1 MFTHMNMKKT
11 ILISILLTTS
21 VFAMEGKKMTV
32 YKSPSCG
39 CCSKWID
46 IMKTK
51 GFEVKTIVS
60 NNMNQIKSKVGIT
73 QKTSSCHTAI
83 VDGYVIEGHVD
94 YSAVKKMLTEKPDII
109 GITVPGMPVGSPG
122 MEQGNMKQ
130 AYNILSIK
138 KNGSLNI
145 YEKH

>member
-1 MFTHMNMKKT
+1 MKKA
-11 ILISILLTTS
+11 ILISILLASS

-32 YKSPSCG
+32 YKSPYCG
-39 CCSKWID
+39 CCTKWID

-51 GFEVKTIVS
+51 GFEVKTIMS
-60 NNMNQIKSKVGIT
+60 NNMNEIKSKVGIS
-73 QKTSSCHTAI
+73 KNMASCHTAI

-94 YSAVKKMLTEKPDII
+94 YSAVKKMLTEKPNII

-130 AYNILSIK
+130 AYNVLSIN
-138 KNGSLNI
+138 KNGSLAI